1 MAKKEITILQ
11 IGDYCESKVQELV
24 KEAGVK
30 LRNRVVE
37 LSPVGE
43 VNGGTFKSNWQPP
56 VYVDKGLTARIVNN
70 TQNYGEAITYGENTP
85 PSWGPPGSF
94 KSRFGL
100 PQGWPTLLAGKD
112 VQNAIPSMWNRIV
125 SKP

>member
-1 MAKKEITILQ
+1 MARREIQILQ
-11 IGDYCESKVQELV
+11 IGDYCEEKVQELV
-24 KEAGVK
+24 REAGTK
-30 LRNRVVE
+30 LRDRLVE

-56 VYVDKGLTARIVNN
+56 VYVDKGLTARIVNI
-70 TQNYGEAITYGENTP
+70 TQNYGEAITFGENMP
-85 PSWGPPGSF
+85 PSWQNRF
-94 KSRFGL
+94 RSRYGL
-100 PQGWPTLLAGKD
+100 PKGWPTLLAGKD

>member
-1 MAKKEITILQ
+1 MAFRQIQITQ
-11 IGDYCESKVQELV
+11 ISGYCGEKVEELV
-24 KEAGVK
+24 KESGVK
-30 LRNRVVE
+30 LRNRLVE

-43 VNGGTFKSNWQPP
+43 VSGGTFKSNWQPP

-70 TQNYGEAITYGENTP
+70 TQNYAEVITYGINKP
-85 PSWGPPGSF
+85 PSWRGQF
-94 KSRFGL
+94 RSRFGL
-100 PQGWPTLLAGKD
+100 PEGWPTLLAGKD

>member
-1 MAKKEITILQ
+1 MAKRTLKIMAVAGYAEDKT
-11 IGDYCESKVQELV
+11 KELV
-24 KEAGVK
+24 REAAIMF
-30 LRNRVVE
+30 RDRVVE

-43 VNGGTFKSNWQPP
+43 VSGGTFKSNWQPP
-56 VYVDKGLTARIVNN
+56 VYLDKGLTARIINN
-70 TQNYGEAITYGENTP
+70 TQNYGEAITFGENTP

-94 KSRFGL
+94 RSRYGL
-100 PQGWPTLLAGKD
+100 PKGWPILLAGKD

>member
-1 MAKKEITILQ
+1 MAKKQITILQ
-11 IGDYCESKVQELV
+11 IGDYCEGKVQELV

-43 VNGGTFKSNWQPP
+43 VNGGTFKSNWPP

-85 PSWGPPGSF
+85 PSWQGKF
-94 KSRFGL
+94 RSRYGL

>member
-1 MAKKEITILQ
+1 MAKRRIEILQ
-11 IGDYCESKVQELV
+11 IGDYCEEKVHEV
-24 KEAGVK
+24 VRESGVM
-30 LRNRVVE
+30 LRDRLVE

-56 VYVDKGLTARIVNN
+56 VYVDKGLTARVVNN
-70 TQNYGEAITYGENTP
+70 TQNYGEAITFGGQYMP
-85 PSWGPPGSF
+85 PSWQGRF
-94 KSRFGL
+94 RSRFGL
-100 PQGWPTLLAGKD
+100 MENWPTLLAGKD

>member
-1 MAKKEITILQ
+1 MAKREITILQ
-11 IGDYCESKVQELV
+11 IGDYCEGKVQELV

-37 LSPVGE
+37 LSPVGK

-70 TQNYGEAITYGENTP
+70 TQNYGEAITYGENKP
-85 PSWGPPGSF
+85 KSWDGKF
-94 KSRFGL
+94 RSRFGL
-100 PQGWPTLLAGKD
+100 PEGWPTLLAGKD
-112 VQNAIPSMWNRIV
+112 VQNAIPSMWSRIV

>member
-11 IGDYCESKVQELV
+11 IGDYCEEKVKELV
-24 KEAGVK
+24 KEAGIE

-37 LSPVGE
+37 LSPVGKK
-43 VNGGTFKSNWQPP
+43 NGGTFKSNWQPP
-56 VYVDKGLTARIVNN
+56 VSADKGLTARIVNN
-70 TQNYGEAITYGENTP
+70 TQNYGEAITYGENMP
-85 PSWGPPGSF
+85 PSWNGEF

-100 PQGWPTLLAGKD
+100 VEGWPTKLAGKD

>member
-1 MAKKEITILQ
+1 MARRVLQ
-11 IGDYCESKVQELV
+11 ITQVGDYIEEKTEELV
-24 KEAGVK
+24 REVAIKF
-30 LRNRVVE
+30 RNRVVE

-56 VYVDKGLTARIVNN
+56 VYVDKGLTARIVNI
-70 TQNYGEAITYGENTP
+70 TQNYGEAITFGENMP
-85 PSWGPPGSF
+85 PSWQNRF
-94 KSRFGL
+94 RSRYGL
-100 PQGWPTLLAGKD
+100 PKGWPTLLAGKD

>member
-1 MAKKEITILQ
+1 MAKRQIQILQ
-11 IGDYCESKVQELV
+11 IGDYCEGKVQELV

-37 LSPVGE
+37 LSPVGK

-70 TQNYGEAITYGENTP
+70 TQNYGEAITYGENKP
-85 PSWGPPGSF
+85 KSWDGKF
-94 KSRFGL
+94 RSRFGL
-100 PQGWPTLLAGKD
+100 PEGWPTLLAGKD
-112 VQNAIPSMWNRIV
+112 VQNAIPSMWNRII

>member
-1 MAKKEITILQ
+1 MAKRQIEILQ
-11 IGDYCESKVQELV
+11 IGDYCEEKVQELV
-24 KEAGVK
+24 REAGIK
-30 LRNRVVE
+30 LRDRLVE

-56 VYVDKGLTARIVNN
+56 VYVDKGLTARITNN
-70 TQNYGEAITYGENTP
+70 TQNYGEVITYGVNKP
-85 PSWGPPGSF
+85 RSWQGKF
-94 KSRFGL
+94 RSRFGL
-100 PQGWPTLLAGKD
+100 PEGWPTLLAGKD

>member
-1 MAKKEITILQ
+1 MAKRQIQILQ
-11 IGDYCESKVQELV
+11 IGDYCEEKVQELV

-70 TQNYGEAITYGENTP
+70 TQNYGEAITYGENKP
-85 PSWGPPGSF
+85 KSWDGKF
-94 KSRFGL
+94 RSRFGL
-100 PQGWPTLLAGKD
+100 PEGWPTLLAGKD
-112 VQNAIPSMWNRIV
+112 VQNAIPSMWSRIV

>member
-1 MAKKEITILQ
+1 MAKREITILQ
-11 IGDYCESKVQELV
+11 IGDYCEGKVQELV

-37 LSPVGE
+37 LSPVGK

-70 TQNYGEAITYGENTP
+70 TQNYGEAITYGENKP
-85 PSWGPPGSF
+85 KSWDGKF
-94 KSRFGL
+94 RSRFGL
-100 PQGWPTLLAGKD
+100 PEGWPTLLAGKD

>member
-11 IGDYCESKVQELV
+11 IGDYCEEKVKELV

-30 LRNRVVE
+30 LRDRLVE

-43 VNGGTFKSNWQPP
+43 VNGGTFKSNWQSP
-56 VYVDKGLTARIVNN
+56 VYVDKGLTARVVNN
-70 TQNYGEAITYGENTP
+70 TQNYGEVITYGINKP
-85 PSWGPPGSF
+85 KSWNREF
-94 KSRFGL
+94 KSRYGL
-100 PQGWPTLLAGKD
+100 PEGWPTLLAGKD

>member
-1 MAKKEITILQ
+1 MAKRQIQILQ
-11 IGDYCESKVQELV
+11 IGDYCEGKVQELV

-37 LSPVGE
+37 LSPVGK

-70 TQNYGEAITYGENTP
+70 TQNYGEAITYGENKP
-85 PSWGPPGSF
+85 KSWDGKF
-94 KSRFGL
+94 RSRFGL
-100 PQGWPTLLAGKD
+100 PEGWPTLLAGKD
-112 VQNAIPSMWNRIV
+112 VQNAIPSMWSRIV